1 MPGAILFSGDY
12 TLDLRQAAAACAIEY
27 VQDGMVL
34 GVGTG
39 RTTRCFIDLL
49 GEKVQKKEIK
59 NILAVP
65 TSEVSAARLRE
76 LKVPLTSLVDHPDL
90 DLAVDGSDEVDPDL
104 NLIKGLGRALMREK
118 VVEIHARQFI
128 VVVAEN
134 KLVKRLGSLGPLPVE
149 ILPFEALAHVHW
161 LKSLADRAELWLE
174 ADGTPVV
181 TDNGNYL
188 ARCWFKEGITDVY
201 ALAQKLDRRPGILEH
216 GLFLD
221 MASRV
226 IVAGPSGN
234 RILECEREG

>member
-1 MPGAILFSGDY
+1 M
-12 TLDLRQAAAACAIEY
+12 DLRQAAVACAIEY
-27 VQDGMVL
+27 VRDGMVL

-39 RTTRCFIDLL
+39 RTTGRFIDLL

-65 TSEVSAARLRE
+65 TSDASAARLRE
-76 LKVPLTSLVDHPDL
+76 LGVPLTSLADHPEL
-90 DLAVDGSDEVDPDL
+90 DLAVDGADEVDSDL

-128 VVVAEN
+128 VMVEES

-174 ADGTPVV
+174 ADGTPAV

-188 ARCWFKEGITDVY
+188 ARCWFNDGIPDAY
-201 ALAQKLDRRPGILEH
+201 ALARELDRRPGILEH

-221 MASRV
+221 MATRV
-226 IVAGPSGN
+226 IVAGSVGN
-234 RILECEREG
+234 LNLERKHEG